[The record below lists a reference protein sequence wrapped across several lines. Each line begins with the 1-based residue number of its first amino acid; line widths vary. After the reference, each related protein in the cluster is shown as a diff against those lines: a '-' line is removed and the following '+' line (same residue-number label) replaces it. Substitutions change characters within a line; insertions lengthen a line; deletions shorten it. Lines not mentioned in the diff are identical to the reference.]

1 MLEREELKRYNRQ
14 IILPE
19 LGLPGQEKLK
29 AARLLVIGAGG
40 LGCPVLQYLVAA
52 GAGTIGIV
60 DDDVVDIS
68 NLHRQILYSAADIG
82 RPKALVAG
90 QKLNQLNP
98 FVEIIAYTERITA
111 ANAQQLIT
119 TFDVVID
126 GSDNF
131 KTRYLVNDTCTA
143 LNKPLVFGSI
153 FKFEGQVSVFNYQG
167 GPNYRDVF
175 PEAPPENEVPNCA
188 EIGVIGVLPGM
199 IGTYMAN
206 EAIKLICGIGEL
218 LSGKLLTLNA
228 LDSSITVFRIS
239 ARPSQNTLTTAI
251 PLPVASFEVADEI
264 SAETLKQWLATKPCD
279 IYLVDVR
286 EPYEFD
292 DENIG
297 GVNISLYELEEHANS
312 FPSDK
317 KLVFICQ
324 TGQRSKIAVQQIRTL
339 LRREAFSLKGGI
351 HAFNF

>member
-14 IILPE
+14 MILPE
-19 LGLPGQEKLK
+19 LGLHGQEKLK
-29 AARLLVIGAGG
+29 AARVLMIGAGG
-40 LGCPVLQYLVAA
+40 LGCPVLQYLAAA

-82 RPKALVAG
+82 QQKALIAK

-98 FVEIIAYTERITA
+98 FIELITYTERVTA
-111 ANAQQLIT
+111 ANAQQLISN
-119 TFDVVID
+119 FDVVID

-131 KTRYLVNDTCTA
+131 TTRYLVNDTCA
-143 LNKPLVFGSI
+143 VLGKPLVFGSI
-153 FKFEGQVSVFNYQG
+153 FKFEGQVSVFNHLG
-167 GPNYRDVF
+167 GPNYRDIF

-188 EIGVIGVLPGM
+188 EIGVIGVLPGI

-206 EAIKLICGIGEL
+206 EAIKLICSIGEL

-228 LDSSITVFRIS
+228 LDNSICIFKI
-239 ARPSQNTLTTAI
+239 ATAALQ
-251 PLPVASFEVADEI
+251 LPVNA
-264 SAETLKQWLATKPCD
+264 TLPIERNKDIKQVDANTVKQWLTETPD
-279 IYLVDVR
+279 EIYLVDVR
-286 EPYEFD
+286 EDYEFD

-297 GVNISLYELEEHANS
+297 GVNIPLYELKEQANAL
-312 FPSDK
+312 PTGK

-324 TGQRSKIAVQQIRTL
+324 TGQRSKIAAQQTRSSL
-339 LRREAFSLKGGI
+339 GREAFSLKGGI
-351 HAFNF
+351 SAFNF

>member
-1 MLEREELKRYNRQ
+1 MEHEELKRYNRQ
-14 IILPE
+14 MILPE
-19 LGLPGQEKLK
+19 LGITGQEKLK
-29 AARLLVIGAGG
+29 AARVLMIGVGG

-52 GAGTIGIV
+52 GVGTIGIV

-82 RPKALVAG
+82 QPKALVAK

-98 FVEIIAYTERITA
+98 FVELITYTERLTA

-131 KTRYLVNDTCTA
+131 KTRYLVNDTCVS
-143 LNKPLVFGSI
+143 LNKPLIFGSI
-153 FKFEGQVSVFNYQG
+153 FKFEGQVSVFNHRG
-167 GPNYRDVF
+167 GPGYRDVF

-199 IGTYMAN
+199 VGTYMAN

-228 LDSSITVFRIS
+228 LDNSIGIFKIS
-239 ARPSQNTLTTAI
+239 ATSP
-251 PLPVASFEVADEI
+251 PLPLNLPQPVENDKFIGEI
-264 SAETLKQWLATKPCD
+264 IPDTLKQWLANTPD
-279 IYLVDVR
+279 EVYLVDVR
-286 EPYEFD
+286 EPYEFND
-292 DENIG
+292 ANIG
-297 GVNISLYELEEHANS
+297 GLNISLYELKEHANS
-312 FPSDK
+312 FPPGK

-324 TGQRSKIAVQQIRTL
+324 TGQRSKIAAQQIGSFL
-339 LRREAFSLKGGI
+339 SLEAFSLKGGI
-351 HAFNF
+351 NAFNF